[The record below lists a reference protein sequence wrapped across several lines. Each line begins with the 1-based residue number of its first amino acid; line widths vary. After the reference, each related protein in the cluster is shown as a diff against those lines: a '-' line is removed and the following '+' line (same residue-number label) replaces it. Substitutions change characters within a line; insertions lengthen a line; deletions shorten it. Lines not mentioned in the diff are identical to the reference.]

1 MENFTVVY
9 KTQSLQ
15 FCSVLNGELVV
26 IHCPTFFEVHS
37 APFFMRNAM
46 LSTYKGFFRLN
57 NQAIQSPYTYSKM
70 GEGGSFASFI
80 YSKNSSFQLLKYA
93 EMSVPGG
100 SAT

>member
-15 FCSVLNGELVV
+15 FCSVLNGELVI

-57 NQAIQSPYTYSKM
+57 NQAILSPYTYSRM
-70 GEGGSFASFI
+70 DTGSWGLMNQVSFI
-80 YSKNSSFQLLKYA
+80 YQNTGTF
-93 EMSVPGG
+93 
-100 SAT
+100 